1 MSGDLEKIFNIL
13 LENSFIKDLPDL
25 HFASGK
31 KPFIRDKS
39 GELIELDKVTI
50 GEENYKIPEFKK
62 DHIREV
68 IRMIALDEGLE
79 KFEKNFELDTSYA
92 YEDKARFRV
101 NCYIDN
107 NGYCIAMR
115 IIPTKAPT
123 MKELGLGEGIKKMV
137 EKKQGL
143 VLVTGPTGSGKSTML
158 AAMIDHINNNF
169 SKHIITIEDPIEFT
183 IPSKKCLINQRE
195 VGNHT
200 KGFEK
205 AMKSALR
212 EDPDVI
218 IVGEMRDPETIKAVL
233 TLAET
238 GHLVI
243 STLHTN
249 DTVQSIDRIVDVF
262 PASMQGQIRMQLSL
276 ALTGIISQRLI
287 KRKDEEGR
295 IAAREILVNND
306 AIRNLII
313 MAKSHQIYSVLE
325 VGEKH
330 GMVLMDK
337 YLVFL
342 FKKGLI
348 SKESMMAYARDKDAI
363 SSLIKS

>member
-1 MSGDLEKIFNIL
+1 MSNEIKQVFDFL
-13 LENSFIKDLPDL
+13 LENAYKKDLPDL
-25 HFASGK
+25 HLSSGRH
-31 KPFIRDKS
+31 PFIRDKS
-39 GELIELDKVTI
+39 GDLIEIENVVFSDKTI
-50 GEENYKIPEFKK
+50 SLPVFKK
-62 DHIREV
+62 DHIREIV
-68 IRMIALDEGLE
+68 RIIASDEWLE
-79 KFEKNFELDTSYA
+79 KFENNLELDTSYA

-107 NGYCIAMR
+107 NGYSIAMR

-123 MKELGLGEGIKKMV
+123 MEELGLWEWIKKMV

-143 VLVTGPTGSGKSTML
+143 ILVTWPTGSWKSTML

-195 VGNHT
+195 VWNHT
-200 KGFEK
+200 KGFDK
-205 AMKSALR
+205 AIKSALR

-218 IVGEMRDPETIKAVL
+218 IVWEMRDTETIKAVL

-262 PASMQGQIRMQLSL
+262 PAWLQGQIRMQLSL
-276 ALTGIISQRLI
+276 ALTWIISQRLI
-287 KRKDEEGR
+287 KREDKEGR
-295 IAAREILVNND
+295 IAAREILMNND

-325 VGEKH
+325 VGEKQ

-337 YLVFL
+337 YLAFL
-342 FKKGLI
+342 FKKWLI
-348 SKESMMAYARDKDAI
+348 SKESLHAYARDKDAI
-363 SSLIKS
+363 KSLIK